1 MRMLSTFVVVLSS
14 ALLFAGCSSVKLS
27 DKPPVE
33 ERSGNASN
41 AGADSRTVSTVNA
54 NSATDP
60 LNDPKGVLVKRSI
73 YFDLDSYVIMVVF
86 LLVFVVFVCFLSV
99 FFFRKIIIQGFSVV
113 CGG

>member
-54 NSATDP
+54 NSATEP
-60 LNDPKGVLVKRSI
+60 LNDPKDNKNKHNNKKNHNSKENKKE
-73 YFDLDSYVIMVVF
+73 FKPVIEAHARY
-86 LLVFVVFVCFLSV
+86 LTANKS
-99 FFFRKIIIQGFSVV
+99 RKIII
-113 CGG
+113 